1 MVWSC
6 AWLISNT
13 NPWQQVTPE
22 NTLEQSLNVSREL
35 NIHKCLSSGV
45 AYLHSDTYS
54 EDVYSWATHP
64 MLLLAKRRHK
74 HTQGTI
80 YLAYFG
86 YLI

>member
-6 AWLISNT
+6 AWLISNI

-22 NTLEQSLNVSREL
+22 KTLEQSLNVSREL
-35 NIHKCLSSGV
+35 NIRKCLSSGM
-45 AYLHSDTYS
+45 AYSQLDTCS
-54 EDVYSWATHP
+54 VVVYSWATHP
-64 MLLLAKRRHK
+64 MLLLAKGRRK

-80 YLAYFG
+80 YLTYFR